1 MEKSMQTSIQT
12 NTQQNTKM
20 ITWPY
25 VNRMHKDTI
34 FRRIF
39 SEKKNLLELYN
50 ALNNSHYDNPDDL
63 TINTLEDAIYMNVK
77 NDLSFIFHSYLSLYE
92 HQSTINPNIPL
103 RDLDYINR
111 LLRGLTVNNNLYGR
125 KPVLVP
131 APQFI
136 VFYNGTDPMP
146 DRSEWKLSDLYEIRQ
161 EEPALELKV
170 TVLNINAGHNP
181 GLMKMSKTLSD
192 YAVFTQKTRNGIIG
206 ATTDE
211 EKYEAVS
218 RVVDE
223 CIREDILADFL
234 RKNREEA
241 IGMSLF
247 EYDEEKHMKCVREE
261 GWEDGYAKGCEAGLQ
276 QGREEGREEGWK
288 EGREEGQK
296 QGQKQGQLQVLT
308 SLIER
313 GILTIEEAAGVV
325 GLPVEE
331 LKSAS
336 SK

>member
-192 YAVFTQKTRNGIIG
+192 YAVFMQKTRNGIIG
-206 ATTDE
+206 
-211 EKYEAVS
+211 
-218 RVVDE
+218 
-223 CIREDILADFL
+223 

-247 EYDEEKHMKCVREE
+247 EYDEEKHMKFVREE